1 MKILFFYPE
10 NPLSK
15 TQGNNVR
22 AHNLLKYFKEKKYSV
37 DFVSKEENISLISES
52 DLKDLKDQNLV
63 NKTYFLKPL
72 NKKKSILKKN
82 IF

>member
-22 AHNLLKYFKEKKYSV
+22 AHNLLKYFKENPEAAKSFNESSKKL
-37 DFVSKEENISLISES
+37 FKIE
-52 DLKDLKDQNLV
+52 
-63 NKTYFLKPL
+63 F
-72 NKKKSILKKN
+72 
-82 IF
+82 